1 MVSPSVRSGVFH
13 PGGPAMSRQTF
24 SRRALLAA
32 TGAAAASSLLPCR
45 AFPASKGKIRIGLL
59 LPYSGTY
66 AALGNNITDAM
77 KLAAR
82 ERDGKLGGR
91 EIEWVQVDDESD
103 PAKAPANVNKLV
115 VGDKVDILTGPV
127 HSGVAMAMMQIVRQ
141 EKTLTLVTNAGA
153 QAVTGTLCAPNVFR
167 TSFSNWQTSYP
178 CADVML
184 KAGHKKAVLMFWNY
198 SFGQES
204 MAAFKEGYLKGGGTV
219 VKEIAVPFPTTE
231 FQANLSEIAALKPDA
246 VFVFFAGAGAA
257 KFVKDYADAGL
268 RDKVPLYGSGFLT
281 EGVLGA
287 QGASADGIKTT
298 LHYADS
304 LDNPSNKKFRDAFK
318 KATGRNAD
326 VYAVAG
332 YDTVN
337 ALAQA
342 LDKVKGDTG
351 AQKEVIAAL
360 EAVRLDSPRGPFRFS
375 KAHNPIQ
382 DIYLRQ
388 VKGGKEVVL
397 GVAMKG
403 AEDPAAGCKMGK

>member
-1 MVSPSVRSGVFH
+1 MSLSRRSLLGA
-13 PGGPAMSRQTF
+13 GAATAASAIL
-24 SRRALLAA
+24 SRRAF
-32 TGAAAASSLLPCR
+32 AAA
-45 AFPASKGKIRIGLL
+45 KGKLRIGLL

-77 KLAAR
+77 KLAAH
-82 ERDGKLGGR
+82 EHGNKLGGR
-91 EIEWVQVDDESD
+91 EIEWVAVDDESD
-103 PAKAPANVNKLV
+103 PAKAPANVNKLLNE
-115 VGDKVDILTGPV
+115 KVDVLTGPV

-141 EKTLTLVTNAGA
+141 EKVLTIVTNAGA
-153 QAVTGTLCAPNVFR
+153 QAVTGTLCAPHVFR

-178 CADVML
+178 CADVMA

-204 MAAFKEGYLKGGGTV
+204 MAAFKEGYAKVGGTI
-219 VKEIAVPFPTTE
+219 VKEIAVPFPSTE
-231 FQANLSEIAALKPDA
+231 FQANLSEIASLKPDA

-268 RDKVPLYGSGFLT
+268 QGKVPLYGSGFLT
-281 EGVLGA
+281 DGVLGV
-287 QGASADGIKTT
+287 QGAAAEGIKTT

-304 LDNPSNKKFRDAFK
+304 LDNPANRKFREAFK
-318 KATGRNAD
+318 KATTRNAD

-337 ALAQA
+337 VLAKA

-351 AQKEVIAAL
+351 AQKELIAAL
-360 EAVRLDSPRGPFRFS
+360 ESARIDSPRGPFRFS
-375 KAHNPIQ
+375 RAHNPIQ

-388 VKGGKEVVL
+388 VKNGQEVVL
-397 GVAMKG
+397 GVAMKD
-403 AEDPAAGCKMGK
+403 AEDPAAGCAMAK

>member
-1 MVSPSVRSGVFH
+1 MPL
-13 PGGPAMSRQTF
+13 
-24 SRRALLAA
+24 SRRTLLGAGAASAVAAALAPRRIFAA
-32 TGAAAASSLLPCR
+32 TKAKL
-45 AFPASKGKIRIGLL
+45 RIGLL

-77 KLAAR
+77 KLAAQ
-82 ERDGKLGGR
+82 ERGGR
-91 EIEWVQVDDESD
+91 LAGREVEWVAVDDESD
-103 PAKAPANVNKLV
+103 PAKAPANVNKLLF
-115 VGDKVDILTGPV
+115 GEKVDILTGPV

-141 EKTLTLVTNAGA
+141 EKVLTIVTNAGA
-153 QAVTGTLCAPNVFR
+153 QAVTGSLCAPHVFR

-184 KAGHKKAVLMFWNY
+184 KDRRKKAVLMFWNY

-204 MAAFKEGYLKGGGTV
+204 MAAFKEGYAKGGGTV
-219 VKEIAVPFPTTE
+219 VKEIAVPFPSTE
-231 FQANLSEIAALKPDA
+231 FQANLSEIASLKPDA

-268 RDKVPLYGSGFLT
+268 KDKVPLYGSGFLT

-287 QGASADGIKTT
+287 QGAAAEGVKTT
-298 LHYADS
+298 LHYADA
-304 LDNPSNKKFRDAFK
+304 LDNPANRKLREAFG

-342 LDKVKGDTG
+342 LDKVQGDTG
-351 AQKEVIAAL
+351 AQKELIAAL
-360 EAVRLDSPRGPFRFS
+360 EAVRIDSPRGPFRFS

-382 DIYLRQ
+382 DVYLRQ
-388 VKGGKEVVL
+388 VKGGREVVL
-397 GVAMKG
+397 GVAMKD
-403 AEDPAAGCKMGK
+403 AQDPAAGCAMAK